1 MSPEFDL
8 VAARALFDAALELDV
23 DARAEYL
30 EQHCADADLRT
41 YVQRLLEA
49 EARQT
54 AESQRVAA
62 SIETALAEAQAAEV
76 RVGDR
81 LGPWRLV
88 GELGA
93 GGMGVVFLAER
104 EDGHFQ
110 QRAAVKVLHG
120 IASDAAIARLADER
134 QMLARLSHPNIA
146 RLIDGGATPN
156 GRPYLVIDHVEGQ
169 TLDAYLRERTLSLPQ
184 RLNLF
189 EQICAPVSYAHARLI
204 VHCDLKPSNILITP
218 EGRPVLL
225 DFGIARLLDTR
236 AASAVGRAG
245 GSPHTPGYAS
255 PELRQ
260 GGAITTAADV
270 YALGIILRDVVG
282 ASPPK
287 DVQAIMARAA
297 AEQDLHRYASVSDLV
312 NDLRQYQQHR
322 PVLARAGGRGYRL
335 QRLLLR
341 HWLALAVIVGVL
353 ALSSGFSLQLWRE
366 RDRARSAEA
375 TALREAETARVTTGF
390 LQDVFRGAD
399 LDEGG
404 GRDTTA
410 LSLVDRGRDRIRT
423 ELADQ
428 PRVQV
433 PLLGTL
439 ADVYNSL
446 GEPAQA
452 EALLVNAL
460 GKARAL
466 PAPPEQLAG
475 LLIRYSQLL
484 ADRNR
489 HAEAEPFAREAVGLA
504 LHAAGAALPDPQPDS
519 TRAATI
525 AATLTPTRL
534 QIDALSALANVET
547 GRQQGAAA
555 QSLLDAVLHQ
565 REQLQDPPDALA
577 ETWFAIAEDQM
588 GAGQLAAAQSGFQ
601 RVFDVLRETLGDN
614 HPRTLTAQLQLAVSM
629 ARQEHLTEAE
639 ALMRDALARRLAL
652 HGERSSQ
659 VANIQTEL
667 AFLLNLQG
675 RYLASAEFHE
685 QVLRHDAAVQG
696 EQSPV
701 YARTLNNLA
710 FAYMNMGDAERGL
723 AAFRRSLSIREAT
736 LPAGDLAIARAQ
748 NNLARFLITLGRLDE
763 AAPLVEAALTSR
775 TRQLPENNEERIESL
790 LSAQELARR
799 SGDLAKAQ
807 SYWQQVAPH
816 LADIHPYT
824 QLEAAR
830 ARAWLAVSSGEADAG
845 RLITAYI
852 DGLRATLGATN
863 PAILRG
869 QVAEA
874 EMRMALGEQ
883 DAARTLA
890 RTLQQQFRA
899 LSHAYPANSIFHAR
913 LQALLE
919 TATAS
924 APR

>member
-1 MSPEFDL
+1 MNPEFDL
-8 VAARALFDAALELDV
+8 GRARALFDAALEQEAQ
-23 DARAEYL
+23 ARAGYL
-30 EQHCADADLRT
+30 QEHCADADLRA
-41 YVQRLLEA
+41 YVWRLLQA

-54 AESQRVAA
+54 IESQRVAA
-62 SIETALAEAQAAEV
+62 SIENALQEAQMTEV

-93 GGMGVVFLAER
+93 GGMGMVFLAER

-120 IASDAAIARLADER
+120 IASEAAITRLADER
-134 QMLARLSHPNIA
+134 QMLASLNHPNIA
-146 RLIDGGATPN
+146 RLLDGGATPN
-156 GRPYLVIDHVEGQ
+156 GRPFLVMDHVEGQ
-169 TLDAYLRERTLSLPQ
+169 TLDAYLRQHPLSLPQ
-184 RLNLF
+184 RLRLF

-225 DFGIARLLDTR
+225 DFGIARLLDTGV
-236 AASAVGRAG
+236 ASAAG
-245 GSPHTPGYAS
+245 PPSGSPHTPGYAS
-255 PELRQ
+255 PELRR
-260 GGAITTAADV
+260 GGPITTAADV
-270 YALGIILRDVVG
+270 FALGIILRDLVG
-282 ASPPK
+282 AAPPQ
-287 DVQAIMARAA
+287 DVQAIIGRAS
-297 AEQDLHRYASVSDLV
+297 AEQDLRRYASVTDLIL
-312 NDLRQYQQHR
+312 DLHHFQQHR
-322 PVLARAGGRGYRL
+322 PVQARAGGRVYRL
-335 QRLLLR
+335 QRLLRR
-341 HWLALAVIVGVL
+341 HWLAAVVIVGVL
-353 ALSSGFSLQLWRE
+353 ALSSGFSFQLWRE

-375 TALREAETARVTTGF
+375 TALREAETARATTGF

-428 PRVQV
+428 PLVQV

-446 GEPAQA
+446 GEPKEA
-452 EALLVNAL
+452 ETLLVDAL
-460 GKARAL
+460 TKARAL
-466 PAPPEQLAG
+466 PAPPDQMAN

-484 ADRNR
+484 AERNR
-489 HAEAEPFAREAVGLA
+489 HAEAEPFAREAAGLA
-504 LHAAGAALPDPQPDS
+504 LNGAAAALADARPDS
-519 TRAATI
+519 TRAAAM
-525 AATLTPTRL
+525 AATLAPTRL

-547 GRQQGAAA
+547 GLQRSPAA
-555 QSLLDAVLHQ
+555 QALLSAVLHQ
-565 REQLQDPPDALA
+565 REQLRDPPEALA
-577 ETWFAIAEDQM
+577 LTWFAIAEDQM
-588 GAGQLAAAQSGFQ
+588 AAGQLAAAQSGFQ
-601 RVFDVLRETLGDN
+601 RVFEVLRTALGSN
-614 HPRTLTAQLQLAVSM
+614 HPRTLSAQLQLAVAMS
-629 ARQEHLTEAE
+629 RQEQLTEAE
-639 ALMRDALARRLAL
+639 ALMRDVLARRLAL

-667 AFLLNLQG
+667 AYLLNLQG
-675 RYLASAEFHE
+675 RYRASADFHE

-710 FAYMNMGDAERGL
+710 FAYMNMGDAERGI
-723 AAFRRSLSIREAT
+723 AAFRRSLAIREAT

-748 NNLARFLITLGRLDE
+748 NNLARFLISLNRLDE
-763 AAPLVEAALTSR
+763 AAPLVEAARLSR
-775 TRQLPENNEERIESL
+775 SRQLPENNEERIESL

-799 SGDLAKAQ
+799 RGDLAKAQ
-807 SYWQQVAPH
+807 SYWQQVSPH
-816 LADIHPYT
+816 LAGIHPYT

-830 ARAWLAVSSGEADAG
+830 AHAWLAVSNGEPNASG
-845 RLITAYI
+845 LISAYI
-852 DGLRATLGATN
+852 DGLRSTLGPTN

-883 DAARTLA
+883 AAAKVLA

-899 LSHAYPANSIFHAR
+899 LSDAYPPDSMFHGR
-913 LQALLE
+913 LQAVLD
-919 TATAS
+919 A
-924 APR
+924 APTSSPH